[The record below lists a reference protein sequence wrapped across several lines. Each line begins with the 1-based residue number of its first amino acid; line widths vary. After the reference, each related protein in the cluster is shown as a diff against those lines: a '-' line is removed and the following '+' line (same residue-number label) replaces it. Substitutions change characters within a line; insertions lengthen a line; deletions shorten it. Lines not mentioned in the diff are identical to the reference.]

1 MDPQRP
7 SILIVD
13 DEPSITDVVHE
24 YLSTLGYDCTSTS
37 DPEEALRRLRESTFD
52 LVITDLNMGQLSG
65 MDVLKAARGTD
76 ASDTMVVL
84 MTAYPTV
91 ENAIEAL
98 MSGADNYILK
108 PLSLETLKHVVEG
121 SLEKQRLARE
131 NVSLKESLAL
141 YRASEALEA
150 PLELPEYLNMVLEVA
165 LGELEGQAAQLVL
178 LEGDATER
186 RVLQQIRRDP
196 SGGTLKLTEEEML
209 RLAGE
214 LAEESGAMTTTD
226 IGDHGPLLVLP
237 LRAGGDVVGL
247 LAVHRRKGEAAFTP
261 AQAKALSI
269 IGSGAAVAIKNA
281 RLYNSLQE
289 QYLGA
294 IRALVTAVEAKDPY
308 TSGHSE
314 KVGQYGQMLAHEV
327 GADQEIIEGM
337 RVVGLLHD
345 AGKIGVQESI
355 LLKKGN
361 LTKEEYKHIKD
372 HVNMSMRI
380 IKPLPLPDF
389 VPRAISEHH
398 ERLDGSGYP
407 KGLSGEEISLSGRI
421 IAIVDVWDAITS
433 DRVYRTR
440 MNRQEALDTL
450 DDLAID
456 KLDRELTEIFKNVVP
471 AS

>member
-7 SILIVD
+7 SILVVD

-65 MDVLKAARGTD
+65 MDVLKAARDTD

-361 LTKEEYKHIKD
+361 LTKEEYKQIKD

-389 VPRAISEHH
+389 VHRAISEHH

-433 DRVYRTR
+433 DRIYRTR